1 MPDEPRSSQRPPE
14 QSVRA
19 ASASP
24 PPNGR
29 RRDDSLTARS
39 KHYADILDRF
49 NALRVLRA
57 GEEIQGDVLEE
68 VAELGV
74 PEHDIAEQLLAPWPL
89 AQPERFEQAHQSM
102 MRGLEVLERNGGR
115 KAAVTRI
122 GPLNPLASVIVSSV
136 AGGIAARYRSSLLQ
150 RIRRLYATREASS
163 MPGSPEHRML
173 RRARFQAAAVT
184 EGFGGAHGGVP
195 ATALLVGGGAL
206 SAAFAVIRGTLGPLF
221 QSKLATIL
229 LLLVLAAVVF
239 GLAWAFLY
247 AGGVARRRIRLSTD
261 LSVRALWEAVG
272 ACGAPPRDHSY
283 TLALAAIVLL
293 LAAWLVVPVVVW
305 LIFS

>member
-1 MPDEPRSSQRPPE
+1 MPDELSSSQTRSE
-14 QSVRA
+14 QSVGA
-19 ASASP
+19 ASASLRSHD
-24 PPNGR
+24 GQ
-29 RRDDSLTARS
+29 RDGSLKARS
-39 KHYADILDRF
+39 KRYDGILDRF

-57 GEEIQGDVLEE
+57 GEGTQGEVLEE

-74 PEHDIAEQLLAPWPL
+74 PEHDIAEQLLATWPL
-89 AQPERFEQAHQSM
+89 AQPERFEEAHQSM

-115 KAAVTRI
+115 KAVVTRV
-122 GPLNPLASVIVSSV
+122 GPLNPLASIIVASV
-136 AGGIAARYRSSLLQ
+136 AGGIADQYRSSLLQ
-150 RIRRLYATREASS
+150 RLRRIYATREASS
-163 MPGSPEHRML
+163 TPGSSEHRML
-173 RRARFQAAAVT
+173 RRARFQITAVS
-184 EGFGGAHGGVP
+184 EAFGGAHVP

-221 QSKLATIL
+221 ESKLATIVL
-229 LLLVLAAVVF
+229 LLGIATIVF

-261 LSVRALWEAVG
+261 LSVRTLWQTMG

-283 TLALAAIVLL
+283 ILALLAIVLL
-293 LAAWLVVPVVVW
+293 LAAWVVIPVVVW